1 MKVVVSTTLPVSAD
15 EAWAL
20 ARRPATVQ
28 HVVKPILR
36 ITAADGQTVPEQL
49 EPGMRLNLRI
59 SPFGLG
65 LLPSWSHQID
75 VVAVEPYLMRTEE
88 RGGSI
93 RTWRHTLSFT
103 PLGNRSCLYEDR
115 IELDA
120 GPLTPLVW
128 LYTQGFYR
136 YRHARWRRLART
148 S

>member
-1 MKVVVSTTLPVSAD
+1 MKVGVCTTLPVSAD
-15 EAWAL
+15 EACAL
-20 ARRPATVQ
+20 ARRPATTQ

-36 ITAADGQTVPEQL
+36 ITAAAGQAVPEQL
-49 EPGMRLNLRI
+49 EPGMRLSLRI
-59 SPFGLG
+59 SPFG

-75 VVAVEPYLMRTEE
+75 VVAVEPYLIRTEE

-93 RTWRHTLSFT
+93 CSWRHTLSFT
-103 PLGNRSCLYEDR
+103 PLDDRSCRYEDR

-128 LYTQGFYR
+128 LYAQGLYR
-136 YRHARWRRLART
+136 YRHARWRHLAGT